1 VTSRI
6 KHIAIVSDNF
16 ALAGRFYEA
25 VFDMRT
31 SPESRPESAVNCT
44 DGYVGLNINP
54 RKPGR
59 QAGFDH
65 FGFEVDDV
73 EAVFERARQSFPE
86 CQHLSRPSN
95 RPFAGISMHDPAGQV
110 FDLSQEGMTNRGG
123 VYVMG
128 EGAAGQ
134 GPRVKHFML
143 RSVIPD
149 RVAEFY
155 REVLQLD
162 EVGTGADATHE
173 LTDGV
178 VTLVVAPWR
187 ISDYAGSGIERPAL
201 DHIGFE
207 VDSLD
212 EFQANIERIT
222 SRNSQLAPRQIDVG
236 PEGEVRLKLLGT
248 CRFGQLQLSDPDGVL
263 LDVSQPSS
271 GV

>member
-1 VTSRI
+1 MPARI

-16 ALAGRFYEA
+16 AMAGRFYEA
-25 VFDMRT
+25 VFGMRT

-73 EAVFERARQSFPE
+73 EAVFERARQRFPE
-86 CQHLSRPSN
+86 CQHLRRPSN

-110 FDLSQEGMTNRGG
+110 FDLSQEGMANRGG
-123 VYVMG
+123 VYVMN
-128 EGAAGQ
+128 EGAGSQ

-143 RSVIPD
+143 RSVVPD
-149 RVAEFY
+149 QVAEFY
-155 REVLQLD
+155 RTVLELD
-162 EVGTGADATHE
+162 EVDRADSTHH

-187 ISDYAGSGIERPAL
+187 ISDYSGSGIERPAL

-207 VDSLD
+207 VDSLT
-212 EFQANIERIT
+212 EFQANAKRIT
-222 SRNSQLAPRQIDVG
+222 SRNSQLAPRQIDIG
-236 PEGEVRLKLLGT
+236 SEGEVRLKLLAT
-248 CRFGQLQLSDPDGVL
+248 CRYGQVQLSDPDGVL
-263 LDVSQPSS
+263 LDVNE
-271 GV
+271 

>member
-1 VTSRI
+1 MTARI

-25 VFDMRT
+25 VFGMRT

-44 DGYVGLNINP
+44 DGYIGLNINP

-73 EAVFERARQSFPE
+73 EAVFERGRQRFPE
-86 CQHLSRPSN
+86 CEYLRRPTN
-95 RPFAGISMHDPAGQV
+95 RPFAGISMHDPGGQV
-110 FDLSQEGMTNRGG
+110 FDLSQEGMANRGG
-123 VYVMG
+123 VYVLKDG
-128 EGAAGQ
+128 DGAR
-134 GPRVKHFML
+134 GPRVTHFML

-155 REVLQLD
+155 RTVLELD
-162 EVGTGADATHE
+162 DQPGDGYHS

-178 VTLVVAPWR
+178 VTLVVAPWK
-187 ISDYAGSGIERPAL
+187 IGDYSGSGIERPAL

-212 EFQANIERIT
+212 EFEANAKRIT
-222 SRNSQLAPRQIDVG
+222 SRNSQLAPRQIDIG
-236 PEGEVRLKLLGT
+236 PEGEVRLKLLAG
-248 CRFGQLQLSDPDGVL
+248 CAYGQRQLSDPDGVL
-263 LDVSQPSS
+263 LDVSQSS
-271 GV
+271 AS

>member
-1 VTSRI
+1 MTSRI

-59 QAGFDH
+59 QGGFDH

-73 EAVFERARQSFPE
+73 EAVFERARETFPE
-86 CQHLSRPSN
+86 CEYLKRPSN

-110 FDLSQEGMTNRGG
+110 FDLSQEGMANRGG
-123 VYVMG
+123 VYVMKD
-128 EGAAGQ
+128 ASTR
-134 GPRVKHFML
+134 GPRVSHFML
-143 RSVIPD
+143 RTLIPD

-155 REVLQLD
+155 REVLQLK
-162 EVGTGADATHE
+162 ERERSADDRRHY

-178 VTLVVAPWR
+178 ITLVVSPWQ
-187 ISDYAGSGIERPAL
+187 ISDYSGAGIERPAL

-207 VDSLD
+207 VDDLD
-212 EFQANIERIT
+212 EFQANVTRIT
-222 SRNSQLAPRQIDVG
+222 SRTAQLAPRQIDIG
-236 PEGEVRLKLLGT
+236 PEGQVRLQLLAT
-248 CRFGQLQLSDPDGVL
+248 CRYGQQQLSDPDCVL
-263 LDVSQPSS
+263 LDVHQAAS
-271 GV
+271 

>member
-1 VTSRI
+1 MGARV
-6 KHIAIVSDNF
+6 KHLAIVSENF

-25 VFDMRT
+25 VFGLRT

-73 EAVFERARQSFPE
+73 EAVFERARHRFPE
-86 CQHLSRPSN
+86 CQHLRRPSN
-95 RPFAGISMHDPAGQV
+95 RPFAGISMHDPSGQV

-123 VYVMG
+123 VYVMQQDT
-128 EGAAGQ
+128 ASR
-134 GPRVKHFML
+134 GPRVTHLML
-143 RSVIPD
+143 RSVMPE

-155 REVLQLD
+155 ATVLQLQELD
-162 EVGTGADATHE
+162 AADGCHS

-187 ISDYAGSGIERPAL
+187 IADYAGSGIERPAL

-212 EFQANIERIT
+212 EFQANVKRIT
-222 SRNSQLAPRQIDVG
+222 SRNSQLAPRQIDTG
-236 PEGEVRLKLLGT
+236 PEGEVRLKLLAE
-248 CRFGQLQLSDPDGVL
+248 CRYGRLQLADPDGVL
-263 LDVSQPSS
+263 LDVSD
-271 GV
+271 